1 MSKRLNSL
9 IKQRISQ
16 QRKILSV
23 FITAGFPR
31 KEATQEIIRALDLAG
46 VDFIE
51 LGIPFSDPIADGPV
65 IQEASTVA
73 LKNGV
78 DLNFIFEELNH
89 IRQFSQIPVLLMGY
103 FNPIF
108 QFGIQKFLDR
118 CEAAQVDAI
127 IVPDWPLEEAAT
139 YFPIMQQKG
148 VDFIPLIAPNTPL
161 HRIREIDRQ
170 VHSFIYC
177 VAYTGVTGKNNRPS
191 AEILDFFRTLRA
203 NLVHPL
209 LIGFGVRDRQDFAVY
224 GSVSDGVIVGSAFI
238 KKLMASQ
245 TMPYWEVISE
255 FVKSIRDGS

>member
-9 IKQRISQ
+9 IHQRISQ
-16 QRKILSV
+16 QHKILSV
-23 FITAGFPR
+23 FITAGFPS
-31 KEATQEIIRALDLAG
+31 KEATREIIPALDVAG

-78 DLNFIFEELNH
+78 DLKFIFEELNH

-108 QFGIQKFLDR
+108 QFGIQKFLDH

-127 IVPDWPLEEAAT
+127 IVPDWPLEEATA
-139 YFPIMQQKG
+139 YFPLMREKD

-161 HRIREIDRQ
+161 QRIQEIDRQ

-191 AEILDFFRTLRA
+191 PEIMDFFRTLKA
-203 NLVHPL
+203 TLSHPL
-209 LIGFGVRDRQDFAVY
+209 LIGFGVKDRQDFIAY

-238 KKLMASQ
+238 KTLMAAQS
-245 TMPYWEVISE
+245 TPYSEVISE
-255 FVKSIRDGS
+255 FVKSIREEA

>member
-9 IKQRISQ
+9 IRQKISRNQ
-16 QRKILSV
+16 KILSV
-23 FITAGFPR
+23 FVTAGFPK
-31 KEATQEIIRALDLAG
+31 KEATREIIPALGLAG

-65 IQEASTVA
+65 IQEASAVA
-73 LKNGV
+73 LENGV

-89 IRQFSQIPVLLMGY
+89 IRRFSQIPVLLMGY
-103 FNPIF
+103 LNPIF
-108 QFGIQKFLDR
+108 QFGIRKFLDH
-118 CEAAQVDAI
+118 CEAAQVDAL
-127 IVPDWPLEEAAT
+127 IVPDWPLEEATA
-139 YFPIMQQKG
+139 YFPLMREKD

-177 VAYTGVTGKNNRPS
+177 VAYTGVTGKNNPPS
-191 AEILDFFRTLRA
+191 AEILEFFRTLRA

-209 LIGFGVRDRQDFAVY
+209 LIGFGVKDRRDFIAY
-224 GSVSDGVIVGSAFI
+224 GNVSDGVIVGSAFI
-238 KKLMASQ
+238 KKLGASQ

-255 FVKSIRDGS
+255 FVKSIRDG